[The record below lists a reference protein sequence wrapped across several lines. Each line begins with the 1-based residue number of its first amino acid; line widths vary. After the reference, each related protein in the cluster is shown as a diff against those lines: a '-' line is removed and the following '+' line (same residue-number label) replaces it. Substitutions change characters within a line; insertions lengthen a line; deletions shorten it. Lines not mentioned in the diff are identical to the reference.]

1 MSDLQDCVV
10 SNDAKATL
18 PLHRHDDARLIVVLD
33 GEVRET
39 DLGGQHRYVKGDLLF
54 RPPFCAH
61 ANSASGA
68 PSSFMRLQVSKDAWR
83 QMIHRNGWR
92 PLRGRID
99 LESRLHRSMLHAS
112 NCSNDIAALLSH
124 PNNRDETVDPTDGDD
139 LEAGRTDGGQLRPY
153 EITRRFVRRF
163 GLTPTAYRREARLQ
177 RAYSMLLLSD
187 YPLARIAAE
196 CSYADQSHFSRE
208 LKSATGWSPR
218 AFRRAF
224 AP

>member
-1 MSDLQDCVV
+1 M
-10 SNDAKATL
+10 L

-39 DLGGQHRYVKGDLLF
+39 DLGGRHRYAKGDLLF

-68 PSSFMRLQVSKDAWR
+68 PSSFMRLPVSKDVWR
-83 QMIHRNGWR
+83 QMIRRNGWR

-99 LESRLHRSMLHAS
+99 LESRLHRSMLRAS
-112 NCSNDIAALLSH
+112 RCSNDIAALLSH
-124 PNNRDETVDPTDGDD
+124 PNNGCESIDGRGGAAD
-139 LEAGRTDGGQLRPY
+139 LQVEAIEARGLRPY
-153 EITRRFVRRF
+153 EITRQFVRRF
-163 GLTPTAYRREARLQ
+163 GLTPTAYRREERLQ
-177 RAYSMLLLSD
+177 RAYFMLLLSN
-187 YPLARIAAE
+187 YSLARIAAE

-218 AFRRAF
+218 AFRNAF
-224 AP
+224 VH